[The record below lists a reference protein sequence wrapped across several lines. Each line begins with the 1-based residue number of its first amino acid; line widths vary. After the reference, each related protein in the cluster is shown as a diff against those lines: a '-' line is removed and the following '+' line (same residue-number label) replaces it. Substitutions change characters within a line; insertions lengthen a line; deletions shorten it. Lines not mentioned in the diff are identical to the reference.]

1 MNYLTAGESHGPQLT
16 GILEAIPAGL
26 HLDVD
31 QINQALAARQGGYG
45 RGNRQKIEHD
55 TVEIVGNA
63 GLTNRIDSQKS
74 RSCALVRDH
83 ESNIASYTGKY
94 RTQG

>member
-16 GILEAIPAGL
+16 GILEGIPAGL

-45 RGNRQKIEHD
+45 RGNRQKSNM
-55 TVEIVGNA
+55 TR
-63 GLTNRIDSQKS
+63 L
-74 RSCALVRDH
+74 RSSV
-83 ESNIASYTGKY
+83 ASVMA
-94 RTQG
+94 

>member
-16 GILEAIPAGL
+16 GILEGIPAGL

-55 TVEIVGNA
+55 TV
-63 GLTNRIDSQKS
+63 
-74 RSCALVRDH
+74 
-83 ESNIASYTGKY
+83 
-94 RTQG
+94 